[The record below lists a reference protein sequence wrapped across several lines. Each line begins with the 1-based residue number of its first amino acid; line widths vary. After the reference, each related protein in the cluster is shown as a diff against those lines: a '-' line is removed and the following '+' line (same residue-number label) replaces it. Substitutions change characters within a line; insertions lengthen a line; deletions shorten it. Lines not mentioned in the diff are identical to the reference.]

1 MQEIDATKING
12 PREGAVEPADK
23 PLAGLDTDNSSA
35 AVEAQAERVRV
46 YVDGFNLYYGLHDK
60 YDRKY
65 LWLDLRALAMRYL
78 RAGQVLNGVHY
89 FTARR
94 RVGEAAKANQ
104 AVYLQAL
111 KLRGVDV
118 VEGRFQEKPLEC
130 RSCGASWTSYEEKQT
145 DVNLC
150 LRLLEDAVERKFDV
164 AMLVSADS
172 DMVPA
177 IRSVRR
183 LQRSAKV
190 IAMFPPARY
199 SEAMK
204 RAVHSHLR
212 LSEARIRQSQLPQT
226 VYGPGGTYSRP
237 KHWA

>member
-1 MQEIDATKING
+1 MSGADATKING
-12 PREGAVEPADK
+12 PQEGAVEPADK
-23 PLAGLDTDNSSA
+23 PLTGLDSDNSSA
-35 AVEAQAERVRV
+35 LAGAQAERVRV

-60 YDRKY
+60 YDRRY
-65 LWLDLRALAMRYL
+65 LWLDLRALATRYL
-78 RAGQVLNGVHY
+78 RDGQVLTGVHY

-94 RVGEAAKANQ
+94 RTGEAAKANQ

-111 KLRGVDV
+111 KLKGVEV

-130 RSCGASWTSYEEKQT
+130 RSCGAAWTSYEEKQT

-150 LRLLEDAVERKFDV
+150 LRLLEDAVEERFDV
-164 AMLVSADS
+164 AMLISADS

-183 LQRSAKV
+183 LRRSAKV

-199 SEAMK
+199 SEDLK
-204 RAVHSHLR
+204 RAVHSYLR

-226 VYGPGGTYSRP
+226 VYGPGGTYNRP
-237 KHWA
+237 KHWT